1 MTGFYDEMA
10 ADVVD
15 ILTEFGQPVT
25 VTIVSPTPVY
35 DPTTST
41 NVNPT
46 TDYPAVGAI
55 FDLNDHEINGEL
67 VQVGDKRVYVSA
79 IGAPDIGLNDRVTVA
94 GVTYRVINP
103 NTIGPAGTAVLYN
116 LHVRK

>member
-1 MTGFYDEMA
+1 MSTFYQEMA
-10 ADVVD
+10 ADALSL
-15 ILTEFGQPVT
+15 LTEMGQPVT

-55 FDLNDHEINGEL
+55 FDLNDHEINGTL

-79 IGAPDIGLNDRVTVA
+79 VGVPDVTLNDTVTVA

-103 NTIGPAGTAVLYN
+103 NTIGPSGVAVLYN